1 MKWILFLILIL
12 PVNTQAMVS
21 LFESGSVVNRGEYKT
36 TLSTQFL
43 NGNNTSSMQLVGQLE
58 TGVSESES
66 FKLTVGAGGASYAQ
80 FGGSYKWV
88 PYPDIS
94 GQPAIGGITSLNYSA
109 NKTTDNDFTVQV
121 GPIVSKY
128 IQFATGAFDV
138 YSSKLFGTTVS
149 SEWELPINFN
159 LGAEIETIKIPDLK
173 LYAELAIALNS
184 ASNHIFGI
192 GVSKLF

>member
-1 MKWILFLILIL
+1 MKWILLIFLVL
-12 PVNTQAMVS
+12 PVDAKAMIS
-21 LFESGSVVNRGEYKT
+21 LFESGNVVNKGEYKT
-36 TLSTQFL
+36 TISTQFL
-43 NGNNTSSMQLVGQLE
+43 NGSNTSSLQLVGQIE

-66 FKLTVGAGGASYAQ
+66 FKLTLGTGGTSYAQ

-88 PYPDIS
+88 PYPDIA
-94 GQPAIGGITSLNYSA
+94 GQPAIGGITALRYAS
-109 NKTTDNDFTVQV
+109 NKTTDNDFVIQV

-138 YSSKLFGTTVS
+138 YSSMLFGTKVS
-149 SEWELPINFN
+149 SEWDLPINWN

-184 ASNHIFGI
+184 ASNHIFGV
-192 GVSKLF
+192 GVSRLF

>member
-1 MKWILFLILIL
+1 MRWLLLLLFLPI
-12 PVNTQAMVS
+12 NAEAMTS

-43 NGNNTSSMQLVGQLE
+43 NGNDTSSIQLVGQVE

-66 FKLTVGAGGASYAQ
+66 FKLSLGAGGSSYAQ
-80 FGGSYKWV
+80 FGGSYKWI
-88 PYPDIS
+88 PYPDIA
-94 GQPAIGGITSLNYSA
+94 GQPALGGVAAVRYSA
-109 NKTTDNDFTVQV
+109 NRSTDNDFVIQV

-138 YSSKLFGTTVS
+138 YSSMLFGTKVS

-159 LGAEIETIKIPDLK
+159 LGAEIETIRIPDLK

-184 ASNHIFGI
+184 ASSHIFGI
-192 GVSKLF
+192 GISRLF

>member
-1 MKWILFLILIL
+1 MRWLLLLLFLPI
-12 PVNTQAMVS
+12 NAGAMTS

-43 NGNNTSSMQLVGQLE
+43 NGNDTSSIQLVGQVE

-66 FKLTVGAGGASYAQ
+66 FKLSLGAGGSSYAQ
-80 FGGSYKWV
+80 FGGSYKWI
-88 PYPDIS
+88 PYPDIA
-94 GQPAIGGITSLNYSA
+94 GQPALGGVTAVRYSA
-109 NKTTDNDFTVQV
+109 NRSTDNDFVIQV

-138 YSSKLFGTTVS
+138 YSSMLFGTKVS

-159 LGAEIETIKIPDLK
+159 LGAEIETIRIPDLK

-184 ASNHIFGI
+184 ASSHIFGVGI
-192 GVSKLF
+192 SRLF